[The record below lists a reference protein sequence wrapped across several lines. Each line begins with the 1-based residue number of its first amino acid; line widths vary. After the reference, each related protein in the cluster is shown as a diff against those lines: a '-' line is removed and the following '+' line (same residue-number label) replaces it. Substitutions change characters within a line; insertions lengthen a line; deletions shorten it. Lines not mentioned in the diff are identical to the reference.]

1 MSPFGRSLKEPRNRA
16 APALLIAPSAAL
28 RPRPAPGKPAD
39 GPCARHPPCRR
50 SAAQTVALALAGDL
64 ILAVEIL
71 EGRVPRQL
79 ARLVPARDQ
88 APAPRRRAAPPGA
101 RPPRWRAR
109 PRTRRL
115 WSSMNDGRKA
125 LPASMEP
132 MPSTSPPP
140 SSIGA
145 ASPRSTDTREP
156 PSASRA
162 PARDRNPHSACA
174 PSPSPL
180 GEHPPR
186 SRCSAACPG
195 DRTQAPRPR
204 LPGNV
209 EPSASHLADAQS
221 QPDSRLALQQ
231 ALRDNLPNRSAS
243 LTLIRTCSFPKIQ
256 PSKPNRTNPP
266 CCRKRGHL
274 CFGEKGHYNFGLT
287 LAICV
292 PCFVRRCGMFCG
304 PRFAAAG
311 RNVVICQSMI

>member
-1 MSPFGRSLKEPRNRA
+1 M
-16 APALLIAPSAAL
+16 
-28 RPRPAPGKPAD
+28 
-39 GPCARHPPCRR
+39 
-50 SAAQTVALALAGDL
+50 AGDL

-101 RPPRWRAR
+101 RPPR
-109 PRTRRL
+109 
-115 WSSMNDGRKA
+115 
-125 LPASMEP
+125 
-132 MPSTSPPP
+132 
-140 SSIGA
+140 
-145 ASPRSTDTREP
+145 STDTREP

-162 PARDRNPHSACA
+162 PARDRN
-174 PSPSPL
+174 
-180 GEHPPR
+180 PPR

-204 LPGNV
+204 RPGNA

-256 PSKPNRTNPP
+256 PSKSNRTNPP
-266 CCRKRGHL
+266 CCRKRGH
-274 CFGEKGHYNFGLT
+274 FYFGLT
-287 LAICV
+287 NPNGEL
-292 PCFVRRCGMFCG
+292 PE
-304 PRFAAAG
+304 
-311 RNVVICQSMI
+311 VIDP